1 MPYWRADRRQHHR
14 KSEKSGRGNSG
25 FAWCKKS
32 QRCNFDHHTDT
43 YNELIENMVQN
54 NFESRNFVALCQ
66 IFKLS
71 QLFNKC
77 ENWDANHSRLC
88 QLSWASAY
96 VMLASRRFDAD
107 DSDDW
112 IGITSMFEWVNLFS
126 RFLVRPDFQNC
137 LTSVEVQVF
146 WSYFEW
152 FLTKKM
158 SGKKLSIRAQ
168 AVEPFLNSET
178 FAVEET
184 QRMVS
189 RRAWAFQTMW
199 ISGNPQLTDAFY
211 EPPLTQPRFRW
222 LVSCPLSMLRK

>member
-66 IFKLS
+66 IFKLKIET
-71 QLFNKC
+71 QITPGC
-77 ENWDANHSRLC
+77 ANCHGPPRTWCWL
-88 QLSWASAY
+88 QGDLMPN
-96 VMLASRRFDAD
+96 V
-107 DSDDW
+107 
-112 IGITSMFEWVNLFS
+112 WVSYNLFS
-126 RFLVRPDFQNC
+126 PDDFQNC